1 MRNNFLLPLYDVC
14 LFEFLIPLFSE
25 NVTIPKNKAVNRQDK
40 LSRRY
45 RDRDLAKFESSRR
58 YRQR

>member
-1 MRNNFLLPLYDVC
+1 MFLKKGVTASNPVVSVRV
-14 LFEFLIPLFSE
+14 SE
-25 NVTIPKNKAVNRQDK
+25 YAQCTCTVKAVNREDK

>member
-1 MRNNFLLPLYDVC
+1 MAALYSAAQSLPG
-14 LFEFLIPLFSE
+14 
-25 NVTIPKNKAVNRQDK
+25 KAVNREDI

-58 YRQR
+58 YRER

>member
-1 MRNNFLLPLYDVC
+1 MSGAFKNIDPPPPHHPASVYPPSFGAGVG
-14 LFEFLIPLFSE
+14 
-25 NVTIPKNKAVNRQDK
+25 NKAVNREDK

-58 YRQR
+58 YRER

>member
-1 MRNNFLLPLYDVC
+1 MHLIFPFENKNAVEAQFEDI
-14 LFEFLIPLFSE
+14 LFI
-25 NVTIPKNKAVNRQDK
+25 KAVNREDK

-58 YRQR
+58 YRER